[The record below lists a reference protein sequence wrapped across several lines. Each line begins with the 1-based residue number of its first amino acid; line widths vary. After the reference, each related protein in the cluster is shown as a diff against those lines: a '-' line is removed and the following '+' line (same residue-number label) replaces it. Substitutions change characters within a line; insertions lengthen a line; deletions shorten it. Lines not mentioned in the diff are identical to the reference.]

1 MEYSDSVNIYKRGD
15 KWRAQVRFRN
25 GEGEDWRA
33 KTKTIKATGKRDAQ
47 RQANEWLQEL
57 IEKDAAIGQRGN
69 ETVLQ
74 YLEQY
79 IEGRSAFVEPSSLSG
94 YMALLKHQIAPYLGD
109 VQLDALQP
117 DAVQE
122 WVNTLSRNLA
132 PVTVRK
138 AFVLLRSAMT
148 QAVERDRLLKNPT
161 RTVKPPKLPKSKPNA
176 LDERGRAILLSVL
189 DTPNINSPILL
200 GVKMALFTGMRE
212 GEICG
217 LRWMDVDLNSKAI
230 DVCQAIGSA
239 NSGYY
244 VKEPKTGGSARTLFI
259 PAELA
264 ADLSQRRGTMER
276 ASLAAGRRFLE
287 TFYVLGDIDGNF
299 LKPHEI
305 SLRWKNLANS
315 LELVGTQ
322 GKRPTFHD
330 LRHTFAT
337 AAIANGIDVKTV
349 SSALGHSNAAMT
361 LNTYASADPD
371 AKRRAAEKMGA
382 VYAATR
388 NANQPRIIPVSGTGA

>member
-1 MEYSDSVNIYKRGD
+1 MIYGAATIYKHRG
-15 KWRAQVRFRN
+15 KWRAQVYWY
-25 GEGEDWRA
+25 EGEERHA
-33 KTKTIKATGKRDAQ
+33 KTTAISATGKREAQ
-47 RQANEWLQEL
+47 RQADEWRDLLEEEAQ
-57 IEKDAAIGQRGN
+57 ASRRYRGST
-69 ETVLQ
+69 ETVAQ
-74 YLEQY
+74 YLERY
-79 IEGRSAFVEPSSLSG
+79 IESRTAFVELSSLSG
-94 YMALLKHQIAPYLGD
+94 YRTLLKNQIAPYIGD
-109 VQLDALQP
+109 VLLDDLQP
-117 DAVQE
+117 DAVQD
-122 WVNTLSRNLA
+122 WVNALTRSLA

-161 RTVKPPKLPKSKPNA
+161 RTVKPPKLPKPKPNA

-189 DTPNINSPILL
+189 DTPNLDSPILL

-212 GEICG
+212 GEICA
-217 LRWMDVDLNSKAI
+217 LRWMDVDLNAKALDI
-230 DVCQAIGSA
+230 CQAIGCA
-239 NSGYY
+239 DGHYY
-244 VKEPKTGGSARTLFI
+244 VKEPKTGGSARTIFV

-264 ADLSQRRGTMER
+264 ADLSKRRANVER
-276 ASLAAGRRFLE
+276 ACLAAGRRFLE
-287 TFYVLGDIDGNF
+287 SFYVLGGIDGDF

-305 SLRWKNLANS
+305 SIRWKNLANS

-371 AKRRAAEKMGA
+371 AKRRAADKMGA
-382 VYAATR
+382 IYAAAR
-388 NANQPRIIPVSGTGA
+388 NANQPKILPMAGSGA